1 MNNPTRQFYQRLI
14 RSNKPTPDQILQIIS
29 TGEDF
34 KNMTKSRAW
43 KKIVEWIETMD
54 KGGSEYLHGEVR
66 NVSTLGLF
74 SIFNTFIKFLFVSAE
89 MRAFKKLMAFV
100 NTTIQK
106 GEQENAKLQARKD
119 KDGEE

>member
-1 MNNPTRQFYQRLI
+1 MNPTRKFYQYLTKG
-14 RSNKPTPDQILQIIS
+14 SKPTNEQILQIIS

-34 KNMTKSRAW
+34 KNMTQSRAW
-43 KKIVEWIETMD
+43 KKIVAWIETMD

-66 NVSTLGLF
+66 SISALGVL

-89 MRAFKKLMAFV
+89 MRAFKKLMTFV
-100 NTTIQK
+100 DTTIQK

-119 KDGEE
+119 KDKE